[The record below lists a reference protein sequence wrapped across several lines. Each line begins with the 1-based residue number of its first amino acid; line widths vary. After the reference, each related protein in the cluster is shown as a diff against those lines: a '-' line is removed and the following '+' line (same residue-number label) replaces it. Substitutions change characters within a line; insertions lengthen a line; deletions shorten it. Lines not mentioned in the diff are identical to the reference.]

1 MINSPMGL
9 DFIYIEVEVNKMT
22 IREWKQQAADLVN
35 DFQFASDIPALE
47 ALLEAAKEIAA
58 EESKN

>member
-1 MINSPMGL
+1 
-9 DFIYIEVEVNKMT
+9 MT

-47 ALLEAAKEIAA
+47 ALLEAAKAIAA
-58 EESKN
+58 EEEVKK